1 MKENKKAVRLWL
13 YQSTANYKK
22 PTSFQLKES
31 YPLPPYSTI
40 IGMVHNLCNY
50 KEYKEMEISV
60 QGKYHSKVNELYT
73 RYEFSHKFE
82 EEDRKRLK
90 RCKKCYSLNNKDAKV
105 CENCGSHEME
115 ILKISRGTHQYR
127 NIVFPGIDKYPEL
140 GSEVKYLSE
149 EEYRDAK
156 ENFITVSKGP
166 TTVELLV
173 DVELLI
179 HVIPKDQSLI
189 KEIEQ
194 AFLYPREYPSLGRR
208 EDLAVIKE
216 VKVVDIFEEELE
228 EDIELDSDMAAYVPI
243 NLLDNESIILEG
255 ADSGIRN
262 RGTRYKITKDY
273 ELVNYG
279 TNNKPKI
286 FRKWNKVDVLYTTG
300 IGAVGGEVIYK
311 DSDNNIVFKA

>member
-1 MKENKKAVRLWL
+1 MKENKKAVRLKL

-50 KEYKEMEISV
+50 DEYKEMEISV
-60 QGKYHSKVNELYT
+60 QGKYHSRVNDLFT
-73 RYEFSHKFE
+73 RYEFKNGMKYEAERHQ
-82 EEDRKRLK
+82 LK
-90 RCKKCYSLNNKDAKV
+90 V
-105 CENCGSHEME
+105 GEFG
-115 ILKISRGTHQYR
+115 
-127 NIVFPGIDKYPEL
+127 
-140 GSEVKYLSE
+140 
-149 EEYRDAK
+149 
-156 ENFITVSKGP
+156 VSVGVSS
-166 TTVELLV
+166 VELLV

-179 HVIPKDQSLI
+179 HIIPEDQSLL

-255 ADSGIRN
+255 AGPGIRN
-262 RGTRYKITKDY
+262 RGTRYKITKNY

-279 TNNKPKI
+279 TDNKPKI

-300 IGAVGGEVIYK
+300 IGAVEGEVVFK